1 MQEDKLN
8 STLMLQ
14 LSDQLQKKGFSTRV
28 ADDGLL
34 LVSSESV
41 VGARNSLCSV
51 GKNGEVYC
59 NSKDFAIPRRAE
71 HLHSVLE
78 TVNRFCSEI
87 EQTQAP
93 EQAFEG
99 GMTLG

>member
-1 MQEDKLN
+1 MQEEKLN

-14 LSDQLQKKGFSTRV
+14 LSEQLQEKGFLTRV

-34 LVSSESV
+34 LVSSASV

-78 TVNRFCSEI
+78 TVNRFCSEL
-87 EQTQAP
+87 EQTEAP
-93 EQAFEG
+93 EQSFAG